1 MSGFADRACARADR
15 LRLSGDLARAEAAYV
30 VAARAS
36 RSRAAD
42 GSTQAAR
49 VLARA
54 CVGLGRVH
62 LARGEADKAL
72 TELGSARDAV
82 ADDADALYW
91 EGCAR
96 GAIGDYAGAE
106 QSLSAALAI
115 ESRSA
120 RARGPRGET
129 RVQRACARFR
139 AGDLDG
145 ALDDF
150 CAAERLGAL
159 DAGATIAY
167 AALCCARGECS
178 ETERLLA
185 PLVDTGRRNLP
196 AIRLLG
202 FALERSGSPG
212 RAADLYATAVDAADD
227 DRSREGFERLLV
239 RARRAQASALA
250 VEKQVDVAVRALQD
264 CIRLRPDDEQLAA
277 ALAALRIKAAPQDI
291 APADLD
297 RVHAQLEHARS
308 SCGTQPR
315 LLLQLGLI
323 EAARGRAQQALTLLA
338 DARAQAPDDDRS
350 RRAHVLAA
358 VLARAPGR
366 AASDVRSCLAGAAPD
381 AGAARVV
388 AALLAFEGRWS
399 AAADVL
405 LRVEGG
411 PPAPLTGAVVECLV
425 RADRLEELER
435 RESEAGRAWL
445 ALAELRR
452 GRLEAAELLLS
463 RTARDTTLWP
473 AVARLCGL
481 RRAASGDWKSAA
493 THLSGARAAADGAP
507 QPALLAEALVLA
519 LAGDHSA
526 AISALETARDD
537 DPSDER
543 LAHCLALA
551 RFHALSSEDANDG
564 ADEWERAIAA
574 WVRLTRDESF
584 WEAWGIRAEQRRG
597 DRIAR
602 HALRSAR
609 QHIDHRF
616 ETVLTAIMD
625 REQDAGTCAAATP
638 RLVGLL
644 WRECSAAEQLA
655 ASGGFPVPEGAADA
669 RVCGPL
675 LVRELGWERAFG
687 QFAAELAARARPN
700 DDGLGQPLH
709 GSLGR
714 GRDDSAQAAMALV
727 RAFSSLGVAQAML
740 ALDRPSEAL
749 EALGTLTCPLCA
761 APSQTTPQVCAE
773 RCPNFDALNPGYA
786 GFPDKA
792 ERLLH
797 DACDIASQ
805 AHLMLGQAAVAAV
818 PLDAEIAL
826 EHFHAAASIRAAPGE
841 AGDVQRRMAEIVIGR
856 SRALVKNDRLDD
868 AVTLVEAMLVIALK
882 SVAPD
887 LRGQL
892 AQLLTNR
899 GIRAANA
906 KPPNWNDAILGLRE
920 ALSCNPQLT
929 RAVVNLAAVLRGC
942 AADHLH
948 HGRWEAA
955 ARLQAEA
962 VRRLD
967 DSCARIPGHPELTE
981 QLAQAR
987 REQDLIKLA
996 RSEIG

>member
-1 MSGFADRACARADR
+1 M
-15 LRLSGDLARAEAAYV
+15 
-30 VAARAS
+30 
-36 RSRAAD
+36 
-42 GSTQAAR
+42 
-49 VLARA
+49 
-54 CVGLGRVH
+54 GLGRVH

-72 TELGSARDAV
+72 TELRSARDAV
-82 ADDADALYW
+82 PDDADALYW

-96 GAIGDYAGAE
+96 GAIGDYGGAE
-106 QSLSAALAI
+106 ESLSAALAS

-129 RVQRACARFR
+129 RLQRACARYR

-159 DAGATIAY
+159 DAGGTIAY
-167 AALCCARGECS
+167 AALCCARGEWS

-185 PLVDTGRRNLP
+185 PLVDAGRRTLP

-202 FALERSGSPG
+202 FALERIGSPG

-239 RARRAQASALA
+239 RARRAQAWALIA
-250 VEKQVDVAVRALQD
+250 EGQVDAAVRALED
-264 CIRLRPDDEQLAA
+264 CVRLRPDDEQLAA
-277 ALAALRIKAAPQDI
+277 ALAALRIKAAAQDV

-297 RVHAQLEHARS
+297 RVRAQLEHARS
-308 SCGTQPR
+308 VQGNQAR

-350 RRAHVLAA
+350 CRAYVLAT
-358 VLARAPGR
+358 VLARAPRR
-366 AASDVRSCLAGAAPD
+366 AASDVRSCLAGAAPY

-388 AALLAFEGRWS
+388 ASLLAFEGRWA

-405 LRVEGG
+405 LRAEGSG
-411 PPAPLTGAVVECLV
+411 PRTTLPRGVVECLV
-425 RADRLEELER
+425 RADRLEDLEG
-435 RESEAGRAWL
+435 RESEDGQAWL

-463 RTARDTTLWP
+463 RAARDATLWP

-481 RRAASGDWKSAA
+481 RRAAGGEWELAA
-493 THLSGARAAADGAP
+493 THLSRARAAADGAP
-507 QPALLAEALVLA
+507 QPALLTEALVLA
-519 LAGDHSA
+519 LGGERSA

-543 LAHCLALA
+543 VAHCLALA
-551 RFHALSSEDANDG
+551 RFHALSSADGNSG
-564 ADEWERAIAA
+564 ADEWERTIAA

-584 WEAWGIRAEQRRG
+584 WEAWGIRAEQRQG

-609 QHIDHRF
+609 QHIDHRL
-616 ETVLTAIMD
+616 ETALTAIKD
-625 REQDAGTCAAATP
+625 REQDTGAYAAATP
-638 RLVGLL
+638 SPVGLL

-655 ASGGFPVPEGAADA
+655 TSGGFPAPEGAGDP

-687 QFAAELAARARPN
+687 QFAAEYAARARPK
-700 DDGLGQPLH
+700 DECLDQPRH
-709 GSLGR
+709 GSLGL
-714 GRDDSAQAAMALV
+714 GRDDSAQPAMALM

-749 EALGTLTCPLCA
+749 EALGTLTCPRCA
-761 APSQTTPQVCAE
+761 AAPRTTPEVCAG

-786 GFPDKA
+786 GLPDKE

-818 PLDAEIAL
+818 PLDAETAL
-826 EHFHAAASIRAAPGE
+826 EHFHDAASIRAAPGE

-868 AVTLVEAMLVIALK
+868 AVTLIEAMLVIALE

-892 AQLLTNR
+892 AQLQTNR
-899 GIRAANA
+899 GIRAANGE
-906 KPPNWNDAILGLRE
+906 PPNWNDAILYLRE
-920 ALSCNPQLT
+920 ALRCNPQLT
-929 RAVVNLAAVLRGC
+929 RAVENLALVLRGC

-955 ARLQAEA
+955 TRLQAEA
-962 VRRLD
+962 VRCLD
-967 DSCARIPGHPELTE
+967 DARERIPGHPELTE

-987 REQDLIKLA
+987 REQHLIQLA